1 PAYLLYT
8 SGSTGRPKAVRQCH
22 GHVLGLVGSWSRQL
36 GIGAED
42 RLAMFS
48 GYGYDAA
55 VQDLFGALLHGASL
69 HLLDLRGGQSA
80 PELVDRIAIE
90 RLTLLHF
97 TPTVYRYLFGG
108 RVTCDQGE
116 EHCSERPYMDV
127 RAGVSMAAEVTAGMP
142 TPAPMLPDVRLVV
155 LGGEEARRS
164 DLDLF
169 KLRFPRGARFVNGL
183 GLSECTT
190 VLQYFADHATRVL
203 GDRLPVGH
211 PVPGVEIRLAEGG
224 WQGALEI
231 ASPWL
236 AEGCGPWYRSG
247 DRLRLLPDGQ
257 WQHAGRE
264 DRQLKLRGMRIEPA
278 EVEAAVREEPGIA
291 EVVVRMAEVAGE
303 GMLVAYVVIAG
314 SLDEAALRSR
324 LRSRLPEYLVPGAFV
339 QLEKLPRRANGKL
352 DEGALPLPGPAAAG
366 TGVPPRSEIERRL
379 AALWGGVLGREG
391 IGIHDDF
398 FALGGHSLLA
408 TRLIARVRDAFG
420 LEVPLVALFESPT
433 IAGLAAAIENT
444 AQAASVPAA
453 AAPPPIRRLPR
464 ERP

>member
-1 PAYLLYT
+1 
-8 SGSTGRPKAVRQCH
+8 
-22 GHVLGLVGSWSRQL
+22 
-36 GIGAED
+36 
-42 RLAMFS
+42 M
-48 GYGYDAA
+48 
-55 VQDLFGALLHGASL
+55 
-69 HLLDLRGGQSA
+69 
-80 PELVDRIAIE
+80 
-90 RLTLLHF
+90 
-97 TPTVYRYLFGG
+97 
-108 RVTCDQGE
+108 TCDQNL
-116 EHCSERPYMDV
+116 S
-127 RAGVSMAAEVTAGMP
+127 A
-142 TPAPMLPDVRLVV
+142 VRLVV

-190 VLQYFADHATRVL
+190 VLQYFADHDTRVL

-211 PVPGVEIRLAEGG
+211 PVPGVEIRLAEGD

-278 EVEAAVREEPGIA
+278 EVEAVVREEPGIA
-291 EVVVRMAEVAGE
+291 EVVVRLAEVAGE
-303 GMLVAYVVIAG
+303 GVLVAYVVAGG

-324 LRSRLPEYLVPGAFV
+324 LRSQLPEYLVPGAFV
-339 QLEKLPRRANGKL
+339 QLEQLPRRANGKL
-352 DEGALPLPGPAAAG
+352 DEGALPVPGPAAAG
-366 TGVPPRSEIERRL
+366 TVPPRSEIERRL
-379 AALWGGVLGREG
+379 VALWGGVLGRGE

-444 AQAASVPAA
+444 AQRPQDPALPA
-453 AAPPPIRRLPR
+453 LGRRTAR
-464 ERP
+464 RPA